1 MPVPIRGEIALP
13 TNPNCV
19 LYAASADDAMR
30 DGWTKLQRTAWS
42 ALEQF
47 YSSCGIDCVAY
58 FGRRSWLDR
67 RNQPTNQLLLMFVMD
82 GPASSEDLELIANVF
97 RQSPVLW
104 STGAMESMPPDA
116 FPSLCVKSGKMY
128 QLWSTIEG
136 QPRYLRMQL
145 TEHRLAIVGA
155 SVDAVSGADF
165 LPYMKHVVAGRRRV
179 RDEDWRMERMRIA
192 FAHHFSRQIMEAD
205 GVIHAEEREFMA
217 RVFPSDVM
225 ESMGMADRAARK
237 EALEDA
243 MTQLPHLL
251 GHHDKLAMIG
261 LFFGVCHADG
271 NLDAREMRVLKE
283 AASILGL
290 EGNEVVSYLTRL
302 W

>member
-19 LYAASADDAMR
+19 LYASRAEDAMGS
-30 DGWTKLQRTAWS
+30 GWTALQRTAWS

-47 YSSCGIDCVAY
+47 YSSSGIDCVAY

-67 RNQPTNQLLLMFVMD
+67 RNQPINQLLLMFVMD
-82 GPASSEDLELIANVF
+82 GPASSDDLALIEAVF
-97 RQSPVLW
+97 RASPVQW
-104 STGAMESMPPDA
+104 SVGAMESMPPDA

-128 QLWSTIEG
+128 QLWSMIEDRA
-136 QPRYLRMQL
+136 RYLRMALNEGRL
-145 TEHRLAIVGA
+145 TIVG
-155 SVDAVSGADF
+155 SGVETVMPSDF
-165 LPYMKHVVAGRRRV
+165 LPYLKHVVAARWRV
-179 RDEDWRMERMRIA
+179 RDEDWRVERMRIA
-192 FAHHFSRQIMEAD
+192 FAYHFSQAVMEAD
-205 GVIHAEEREFMA
+205 GVIHADEREFMA

-225 ESMGMADRAARK
+225 ESMGMGDREARK
-237 EALEDA
+237 VALAEALEE
-243 MTQLPHLL
+243 LPGLL

-261 LFFGVCHADG
+261 LFFSVCHADG

-283 AASILGL
+283 AASVLGL
-290 EGNEVVSYLTRL
+290 EGNEVVAYLTRL